1 MKKTVW
7 SIAITLACGF
17 SANSFAQDKL
27 EFSGRCTF
35 PSKPEIVNGNTATEA
50 EMIESQ
56 KKMKEYLALG
66 NEFLTCLDG
75 ESSQITAETPK
86 EQADE
91 FKERIDATHNAVVD
105 DMNAI
110 ADLFNAALRAFKG
123 KNK

>member
-7 SIAITLACGF
+7 SIAIMLACGF
-17 SANSFAQDKL
+17 SASSFAQDKL
-27 EFSGRCTF
+27 EFTGKCVLPT
-35 PSKPEIVNGNTATEA
+35 KPVIVNGNTATEA
-50 EMIESQ
+50 EMIDSQ

-75 ESSQITAETPK
+75 ESSQITAATPK

-91 FKERIDATHNAVVD
+91 FKARIDASHNAVVD

-123 KNK
+123 KAK